1 MMINRTKPNIN
12 QNGRLNVFSINPKTG
27 FIETKLIE
35 TSSIKAVKSSM
46 INGEQINSLI
56 YRTPNGVQKCT
67 SLNISKDFTEDK
79 LKTYIREQIREA
91 NSSGNVI
98 DVLL

>member
-1 MMINRTKPNIN
+1 MAINRINHNIT

-27 FIETKLIE
+27 CIETKLIE
-35 TSSIKAVKSSM
+35 TSSIKAIKSSM

-56 YRTPNGVQKCT
+56 YRTPNGVKKCT
-67 SLNISKDFTEDK
+67 SLNISNGFTEDK
-79 LKTYIREQIREA
+79 LKNYLREQIKKA
-91 NSSGNVI
+91 NLTENVI